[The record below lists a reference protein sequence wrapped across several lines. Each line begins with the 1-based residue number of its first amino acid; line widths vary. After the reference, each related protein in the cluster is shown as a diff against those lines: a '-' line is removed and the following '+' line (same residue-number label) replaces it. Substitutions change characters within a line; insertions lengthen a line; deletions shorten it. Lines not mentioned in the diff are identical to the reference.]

1 MLYLCVNLIY
11 KPFVTEKI
19 MKKLVVSLMIIGA
32 CAISGTVVAQNCEK
46 KCDKAKTENCD
57 KKKDCTKDKK
67 ACDKQE
73 KKACSKEKK

>member
-1 MLYLCVNLIY
+1 
-11 KPFVTEKI
+11 

-32 CAISGTVVAQNCEK
+32 CAISGTVVAQNKDK
-46 KCDKAKTENCD
+46 KCDKAKTENCEKKCD
-57 KKKDCTKDKK
+57 KKKECTKDTK